1 MRVNNSFKYLFILS
15 IVLIF
20 SCNNDGLQTV
30 DKPKNLI
37 SQEKLAEI
45 ISDIHLAESG
55 LQLSNLSPDSLN
67 RMTAGYYDFIFD
79 KHQVKQSDFEMSYN
93 YYLGK
98 PPEMDS
104 IYLKVIDGL
113 NSKDSRSRGVLVE
126 PSNP

>member
-1 MRVNNSFKYLFILS
+1 MRINNSFKYLFILS

-30 DKPKNLI
+30 EKPKNLI

-55 LQLSNLSPDSLN
+55 LQLSNLSPDSLK
-67 RMTAGYYDFIFD
+67 RMTAGYYDFIFN
-79 KHQVKQSDFEMSYN
+79 KHQVKQSDFEMSYS
-93 YYLGK
+93 YYLGN

-126 PSNP
+126 PSKP